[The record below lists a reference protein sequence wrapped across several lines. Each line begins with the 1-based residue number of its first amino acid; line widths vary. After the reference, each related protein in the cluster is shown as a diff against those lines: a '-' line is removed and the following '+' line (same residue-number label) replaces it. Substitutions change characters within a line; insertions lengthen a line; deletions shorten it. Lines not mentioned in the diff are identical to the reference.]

1 MPPRNARSA
10 PQNRRY
16 YDWKGERFWSVTT
29 MTKGGL
35 PEAYGLQK
43 WKRYSVARGAVK
55 AVQDGILVPMIE
67 TSERGAVEFLAEL
80 PFQKMSDAADLG
92 TEIHDAIEAI
102 VLDRPAP
109 TPSPE
114 AAPYL
119 EQFERFRERYQPT
132 FLMAEAS
139 VYNRTHMYAGTLDS
153 VVEIGGRQYV
163 LDVKTGSG
171 IYPEI
176 ALQLAAYRNAEFIG
190 VPDGSEVPM
199 LETEPIGLGLHL
211 QPGFYDAKRV
221 DLSPEI
227 FDVFL
232 YCRETFRWDQVI
244 AKGVLQG
251 EFPAPGDDAIV
262 DAQRAGEIPG
272 TLTLDQDPG
281 PER

>member
-1 MPPRNARSA
+1 MPPRNARST
-10 PQNRRY
+10 PKNQRY
-16 YDWKGERFWSVTT
+16 YDWKGQRFWSVTT

-43 WKRYSVARGAVK
+43 WKRYSVARGAVA
-55 AVQDGILVPMIE
+55 AVEDGILVPMIE
-67 TSERGAVEFLAEL
+67 RSSRGAIEFLAEL

-102 VLDRPAP
+102 VLDKPAP
-109 TPSPE
+109 DPSAE
-114 AAPYL
+114 AVPYL
-119 EQFERFRERYQPT
+119 EQFEAFRERYRPT

-139 VYNRTHMYAGTLDS
+139 VYSRTHMYAGTLDS
-153 VVEIGGRQYV
+153 VVEIGGKQYV

-190 VPDGSEVPM
+190 APNGEEVPM
-199 LETEPIGLGLHL
+199 LETEPLGLGLHL
-211 QPGFYDAKRV
+211 QPSFYDAKLV
-221 DLSPEI
+221 DLSQEI
-227 FDVFL
+227 FDCFL
-232 YCRETFRWDQVI
+232 YCRETFRWDQVVS
-244 AKGVLQG
+244 KGVFRG
-251 EFPAPGDDAIV
+251 DFPAPGEDPIA
-262 DAQRAGEIPG
+262 DAQRAGELPG